1 MLYWLHVC
9 ICLRLLVWNA
19 GRSHVKKNTICKK
32 VGGQAPPPAP
42 PRPPPMLVWLVQALT
57 VMETDKAGTMMAVDN
72 AARVK
77 FLALLH

>member
-1 MLYWLHVC
+1 MSASACDFWFGMPGVH
-9 ICLRLLVWNA
+9 
-19 GRSHVKKNTICKK
+19 TICKK
-32 VGGQAPPPAP
+32 VGGGGGQAPPPAP

-57 VMETDKAGTMMAVDN
+57 VMVTDKAGTMMAVDN